1 MGGLVTVHG
10 AGLGGPDEDITM
22 LTLAPYTDTH
32 VALLGTYPY
41 RDRLKALALYP
52 DLRYDGDE
60 RCWLLT
66 IATLPMLYGALGD
79 VIAPMPPG
87 FWLALPLPSPAPV
100 RKARRRRART
110 PRERAI
116 EQRQAHEAGRIVV
129 GLKDTQ
135 QQEAHN
141 G

>member
-1 MGGLVTVHG
+1 
-10 AGLGGPDEDITM
+10 M

>member
-1 MGGLVTVHG
+1 
-10 AGLGGPDEDITM
+10 M
-22 LTLAPYTDTH
+22 LTLARYTATH

-41 RDRLKALALYP
+41 RERLKALGLYP
-52 DLRYDGDE
+52 DLRFDSDE
-60 RCWLLT
+60 RCWLLDLR
-66 IATLPMLYGALGD
+66 TLPMLYSALGD
-79 VIAPMPPG
+79 AIAPMSPE
-87 FWLALPLPSPAPV
+87 FWLTLPLPTPGPV

-110 PRERAI
+110 YQERAI

-129 GLKDTQ
+129 GLKGTQ